1 MAQELAS
8 RPAGAV
14 HGPADP
20 SSACHERRRDLVG
33 RDPPPGSRR
42 AGSGAGRGGGGARD
56 QASGSGASFTAV
68 EAEGRSLVEDRHLDG
83 LDGVPT
89 YAVAATPG
97 FITLIA
103 TRGAFGRAPD
113 VVMSGI
119 NKCANTG
126 TAFLHS
132 GTDGAALTAGT
143 NGCRALAVSLAGES
157 PTNWETAARVTSQVL
172 NLGSA
177 G

>member
-1 MAQELAS
+1 MGQPTLRVLVTNDDGISSEGIRHLALVAQA
-8 RPAGAV
+8 AGPDVVVAA
-14 HGPADP
+14 P
-20 SSACHERRRDLVG
+20 
-33 RDPPPGSRR
+33 
-42 AGSGAGRGGGGARD
+42 RD
-56 QASGSGASFTAV
+56 QASGSSASLTAV
-68 EAEGRSLVEDRHLDG
+68 EAEGRILVEDRHLDG

-103 TRGAFGRAPD
+103 TRGAFGRVPD

-119 NKCANTG
+119 NKGANTG
-126 TAFLHS
+126 TAILHS
-132 GTDGAALTAGT
+132 GTVGVALTAGT

>member
-1 MAQELAS
+1 MGQPTLRVLVTNDDGISSEGIRHLALVAQA
-8 RPAGAV
+8 AGLDVVVAA
-14 HGPADP
+14 P
-20 SSACHERRRDLVG
+20 
-33 RDPPPGSRR
+33 
-42 AGSGAGRGGGGARD
+42 RD
-56 QASGSGASFTAV
+56 QASGSSASLTAV

-103 TRGAFGRAPD
+103 TRGAFGRAHD
-113 VVMSGI
+113 VVISGI
-119 NKCANTG
+119 NKGANTG
-126 TAFLHS
+126 TAILHS
-132 GTDGAALTAGT
+132 GTVGAALTAGT

-157 PTNWETAARVTSQVL
+157 PTNWETAARVTIQVL